1 MSPLVLATSQGGY
14 TNFVQFLL
22 KAGADPNIPDDVCFV
37 YFFRCS
43 ADSGIQ
49 YSILFSEVLMIGQ

>member
-49 YSILFSEVLMIGQ
+49 YSILFSA